1 MQKKSF
7 LKGAFTLGLS
17 GLIVKVIGILYRIPL
32 ANIIGTE
39 GAGIYQKAYPFYTL
53 LLMLST
59 AGLPPAISK
68 LVAQNTA
75 KGDRAG
81 ARKILRVS
89 LVMLGTFGFISAFLL
104 YFFSYDFALMAD
116 DPLAQTAISFIAPA
130 VFFVTLMA
138 AIRGYFQGLQNMF
151 PTALTQMVEQ
161 VGKVIFGLGFA
172 SYMAPRGIEYGAAG
186 AVLGVMI
193 AEFLAMVAVFIYYFV
208 KRPRLP
214 HNEKT
219 ELKVYGILKQILHL
233 SIPILIGASVMPIVQ
248 LSDSLIITVRLQ
260 DIGYTEST
268 ARSVYG
274 IFSGFINP
282 LVNVPGTVAL
292 AFCVSILPVI
302 SAAKSMDS
310 MDVVR
315 NNTKIGFKMATMV
328 GIPSAVG
335 LGVLARPIMGLLY
348 GNTLTSSQVVL
359 AGNLLA
365 LIAGGVI
372 FLSILQT
379 MNGVLQG
386 LGRVMIP
393 VAALSLGA
401 VVKIT
406 LNFLLIGIP
415 SINIYGA
422 PISTFACYAVA
433 SIVDIIMVKKYTN
446 VKFGVMDTVMRPL
459 LASIF
464 MGVAAWGMYALLS
477 DKVGSSVAALAGVFI
492 GIIVF
497 VLCIPIFN
505 VLSRDEII
513 ALPGGKKMIKFYDK
527 VSWKV

>member
-7 LKGAFTLGLS
+7 LKGAFTLGIS

-75 KGDRAG
+75 IGDRAG

-89 LVMLGTFGFISAFLL
+89 LVMLGTFGLVSAFIL
-104 YFFSYDFALMAD
+104 YFFSYDFAVMAD
-116 DPLAQTAISFIAPA
+116 DPLSQIAISFIAPA

-151 PTALTQMVEQ
+151 PTAMTQMVEQ
-161 VGKVIFGLGFA
+161 IGKVIFGLSLA
-172 SYMAPRGIEYGAAG
+172 TYLNPRGIEYGAAG

-193 AEFLAMVAVFIYYFV
+193 AEFLAMAAVFIYYLI
-208 KRPRLP
+208 KRPRVS
-214 HNEKT
+214 HHEKT
-219 ELKVYGILKQILHL
+219 ELKVYDILKQILNL

-248 LSDSLIITVRLQ
+248 LSDSLLITVRLQ

-302 SAAKSMDS
+302 SAAMSMDS

-315 NNTKIGFKMATMV
+315 HNTKIGLKMATMV
-328 GIPSAVG
+328 GIPSAIG
-335 LGVLARPIMGLLY
+335 LGVLASPIMDLLY
-348 GNTLTSSQVVL
+348 GNTLTPDEVIL
-359 AGNLLA
+359 AGNLLL
-365 LIAGGVI
+365 LISGGVV
-372 FLSILQT
+372 FLCILQT

-393 VAALSLGA
+393 VAALFLGA
-401 VVKIT
+401 AVKII
-406 LNFLLIGIP
+406 LNFILIGIP

-433 SIVDIIMVKKYTN
+433 SILDIIMVKKYTN
-446 VKFGVMDTVMRPL
+446 VKFVVMDDVVRPL

-464 MGVAAWGMYALLS
+464 MGAAAWGMYALLS
-477 DKVGSSVAALAGVFI
+477 GRVGSSVATLAGVFI
-492 GIIVF
+492 GLIVF
-497 VLCIPIFN
+497 VICIPLFN
-505 VLSRDEII
+505 VLSRNEIL
-513 ALPGGKKMIKFYDK
+513 ALPGGKKIIKAYELFSKK
-527 VSWKV
+527 V